1 MSLPGSSPTP
11 DDRLLAALRDIIRER
26 FPGLAYAGVYEYA
39 VQTVGLTSVEL
50 LPTADIPFTS
60 LPPLAYPVASYLI
73 TPLVVGTTCLVAFVN
88 ADPARPVLIPRV
100 GDKVRIT
107 AAQMAT
113 AVLASATGGPVTSTS
128 ELQGTIGVGS

>member
-1 MSLPGSSPTP
+1 MSVVGSSPTP
-11 DDRLLAALRDIIRER
+11 DDRLLAALREIIRER

-39 VQTVGLTSVEL
+39 VQSVGAGTVEL

-60 LPPLAYPVASYLI
+60 LPPVAFPLAAYLI
-73 TPLVVGTTCLVAFVN
+73 TSLTLGTTCLVAFVN
-88 ADPARPVLIPRV
+88 ADPSRPTLVPRV

-107 AAQMAT
+107 AADMAA
-113 AVLASATGGPVTSTS
+113 AVLVSPSGAVSSTS